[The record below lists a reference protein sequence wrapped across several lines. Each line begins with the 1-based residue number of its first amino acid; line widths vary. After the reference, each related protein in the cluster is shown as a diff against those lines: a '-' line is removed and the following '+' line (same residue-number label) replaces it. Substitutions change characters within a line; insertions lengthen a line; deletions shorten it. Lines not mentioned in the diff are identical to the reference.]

1 MIALAVW
8 LVLSPVLAC
17 AAGRCI
23 CFGMGDQVEELQP

>member
-1 MIALAVW
+1 
-8 LVLSPVLAC
+8 VLSPVLAC